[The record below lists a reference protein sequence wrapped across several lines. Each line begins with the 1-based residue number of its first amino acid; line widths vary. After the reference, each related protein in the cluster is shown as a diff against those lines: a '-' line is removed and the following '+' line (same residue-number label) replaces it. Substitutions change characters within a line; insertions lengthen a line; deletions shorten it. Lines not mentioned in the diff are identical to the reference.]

1 MPSAAPPRRPDLRQH
16 LEIETPE
23 HVVLDY
29 EIAGLGSR
37 AAAALIDILILG
49 GLALSSGILLAIMNR
64 LGLSPGRLGG
74 AVLILIGF
82 AAWYGYFTLFE
93 GLRGGQT
100 PGKRRLGLRV
110 VADTGQPAGI
120 GAAAIR
126 NLLRPAD
133 FLPPPYLLGALLVGL
148 HPRAKRLGDM
158 VAGTVVVRDR
168 PQEDQVRLAPLPEE
182 GIAAPELGDEEF
194 RLLGSFLARSGELSP
209 ETRARLAEGLSTRL
223 ADALGRVEAQEGA
236 DLLARLAQLHADE
249 TDRRRGRMV
258 SRGAG
263 TGLGDQ
269 LAARQDERWREFQQ
283 LAMRVS
289 AGGLDSLKAA
299 ELPDF
304 AARYREIAADLARLR
319 TYRAAAVTIR
329 RVERLVAA
337 GHNAL
342 YRDRERGLGRFWRL
356 VARECP
362 AAVIEARAYVLVAF
376 LAFAI
381 PAAVGY
387 RVLRERPEVAAEVL
401 PDVMLERAEVGTE
414 RVARGDRFVEVEAG
428 GRAVAASGIIAN
440 NVRVAFYCLAGGIFL
455 GVGSLVL
462 LAFNGL
468 QIGAAAG
475 HFANAGLL
483 AYLLEFILGHGALEL
498 FAIWVA
504 GAAGFLLGKAVVAP
518 GDLTRGDALVL
529 AGRRAVRMIGAA
541 VVCLLVAGLV
551 EGFVSTSGLG
561 WSGRF
566 AASGITLLF
575 LALYLASG
583 IAWLATARPRA
594 GWSASGWRAP
604 RSPAAPSP
612 SPDRSA
618 LR

>member
-64 LGLSPGRLGG
+64 MGLSPGRLGG

-223 ADALGRVEAQEGA
+223 ADALGRVEAPEGA

>member
-1 MPSAAPPRRPDLRQH
+1 MPSTAAPRRRDLRQH

-49 GLALSSGILLAIMNR
+49 GLALSGGILLAILNR
-64 LGLSPGRLGG
+64 MGLSPGRLGG

-194 RLLGSFLARSGELSP
+194 RLLGSFLARSGELSA
-209 ETRARLAEGLSTRL
+209 ETRARLAEGLSARL
-223 ADALGRVEAQEGA
+223 ADALGRVEAPEGA
-236 DLLARLAQLHADE
+236 DLVALLAQLHADE
-249 TDRRRGRMV
+249 ADRRRGRMV
-258 SRGAG
+258 SRTGV
-263 TGLGDQ
+263 GLGDQ

-283 LAMRVS
+283 LATRVS
-289 AGGLDSLKAA
+289 ARGLDSLKAA

-319 TYRAAAVTIR
+319 TYRADPATVR

-376 LAFAI
+376 LAFAV
-381 PAAVGY
+381 PAAVGF
-387 RVLRERPEVAAEVL
+387 RLLRERPEVAAEVL
-401 PDVMLERAEVGTE
+401 PDVMLERAEVGAD
-414 RVARGDRFVEVEAG
+414 RAARGNRFVEVEAG

-455 GVGSLVL
+455 GVGSLAL

-468 QIGAAAG
+468 QIGASAG

-483 AYLLEFILGHGALEL
+483 AYLLQFILGHGALEL

-518 GDLTRGDALVL
+518 GDLTRGDALVV

-583 IAWLATARPRA
+583 IAWLATATPRG

-604 RSPAAPSP
+604 RSPAARSA

>member
-1 MPSAAPPRRPDLRQH
+1 
-16 LEIETPE
+16 
-23 HVVLDY
+23 
-29 EIAGLGSR
+29 
-37 AAAALIDILILG
+37 
-49 GLALSSGILLAIMNR
+49 
-64 LGLSPGRLGG
+64 
-74 AVLILIGF
+74 
-82 AAWYGYFTLFE
+82 
-93 GLRGGQT
+93 
-100 PGKRRLGLRV
+100 
-110 VADTGQPAGI
+110 
-120 GAAAIR
+120 
-126 NLLRPAD
+126 
-133 FLPPPYLLGALLVGL
+133 
-148 HPRAKRLGDM
+148 
-158 VAGTVVVRDR
+158 
-168 PQEDQVRLAPLPEE
+168 
-182 GIAAPELGDEEF
+182 
-194 RLLGSFLARSGELSP
+194 
-209 ETRARLAEGLSTRL
+209 
-223 ADALGRVEAQEGA
+223 
-236 DLLARLAQLHADE
+236 
-249 TDRRRGRMV
+249 
-258 SRGAG
+258 
-263 TGLGDQ
+263 
-269 LAARQDERWREFQQ
+269 
-283 LAMRVS
+283 
-289 AGGLDSLKAA
+289 
-299 ELPDF
+299 
-304 AARYREIAADLARLR
+304 
-319 TYRAAAVTIR
+319 
-329 RVERLVAA
+329 
-337 GHNAL
+337 
-342 YRDRERGLGRFWRL
+342 
-356 VARECP
+356 
-362 AAVIEARAYVLVAF
+362 
-376 LAFAI
+376 
-381 PAAVGY
+381 
-387 RVLRERPEVAAEVL
+387 
-401 PDVMLERAEVGTE
+401 
-414 RVARGDRFVEVEAG
+414 VARGDRFVEVEAG

-575 LALYLASG
+575 LAFYLASG

>member
-64 LGLSPGRLGG
+64 MGLSPGRLGG

-329 RVERLVAA
+329 RVERLVAT

-362 AAVIEARAYVLVAF
+362 AAVVEARAYVLIGF

-381 PAAVGY
+381 PAGVGY

-566 AASGITLLF
+566 AASGVTLLF